1 MTAFL
6 LDTNVVSE
14 TTKPRPD
21 GRVLSWLSDQNAGD
35 IFLSSMTIGELVRGV
50 RKLEETARRRVF
62 ERWIEKDLLK
72 QFDGRVLPFD
82 QGAAI
87 IWGEIM
93 GDGDRTGR
101 TRPAADAQIAAVARR
116 HNLTLATRNLKDFE
130 SMNVE
135 LFDPWTNESKSA

>member
-1 MTAFL
+1 MAFL

-14 TTKPRPD
+14 TTKLRPD

-35 IFLSSMTIGELVRGV
+35 IFLASMTIGELVRGV
-50 RKLEETARRRVF
+50 RKLEETARRRVY
-62 ERWIEKDLLK
+62 ERWIEEDLLK

-101 TRPAADAQIAAVARR
+101 TRAAADARIAAVARR

-130 SMNVE
+130 SMKVV